1 MLPRTLSTP
10 LVQGRL
16 DPEKKAL
23 LGGNHKK
30 TRKLFSFFFEEF
42 YTPVLY
48 LCCFIMPTPT
58 ISQICSLSFLNSVY
72 INPHMH
78 KCVYTEIQ
86 YIYMQMHIHI
96 YNRTFIVHQIRLKSC
111 SIWGNSCKSSQQS
124 VASEI
129 MNLRGENA
137 NAGFGS

>member
-30 TRKLFSFFFEEF
+30 TRKLFSFSLKNFIH
-42 YTPVLY
+42 LY
-48 LCCFIMPTPT
+48 CIYVVSSCL
-58 ISQICSLSFLNSVY
+58 LLLFLKLDVY
-72 INPHMH
+72 INPHRH
-78 KCVYTEIQ
+78 KCVYTEIH

-96 YNRTFIVHQIRLKSC
+96 YNTTFIVHQLRLKSC